1 MKLASKLEFDLPDT
15 VDWDRNWLV
24 DFSTGKTQLVWFD
37 QSYYTDAIDVK
48 IDRSVLEEKSSFKML
63 VLSSKLDWSSSI
75 VCFAKS
81 ASKRIR
87 ALIHSMKC
95 RFLEVAL

>member
-1 MKLASKLEFDLPDT
+1 MNLINQIQWTGAGTGLLISVLEKLCWF
-15 VDWDRNWLV
+15 
-24 DFSTGKTQLVWFD
+24 GFD

-63 VLSSKLDWSSSI
+63 VLSSKLGWGSYI

-81 ASKRIR
+81 ASKKIR
-87 ALIHSMKC
+87 ALIRSMKC
-95 RFLEVAL
+95 RL